1 MSYLPDDINTYISA
15 SIKICDKRIAD
26 NQPVVSDVASIAG
39 DKVERLATYTAIKAK
54 LLETYAL

>member
-1 MSYLPDDINTYISA
+1 MAYLPDNIKSYVDA
-15 SIKICDKRIAD
+15 SIKICDKEIAE